1 LIILREL
8 LKRRPDLKIIL
19 MSATLNAALFADYF
33 EDFRTTV
40 IEIPGRTF
48 PVDRMYLEDAIEVCG
63 YELNPRSDYARN
75 EGGKRRGGR
84 GGKGGKADGMK
95 GIGEAAEAWVDEL
108 GLQGLSRA
116 LNNNHDSAQK
126 KQKKQKQKKK
136 NNSNNNNNNNNN
148 NTTTTNQHTHNL
160 ASYSERTVR
169 SLLGMAQTAINPE
182 LVTELVAHLALNG
195 KNAGV
200 HGASAILVFMPGLA
214 EITDLFNMMKTHPEL
229 GDASR
234 YRILPLHSSLPSQEQ
249 KGVFLVPPAGVTKI
263 VLSTNIAETSVT
275 INDISVV
282 IDAGTHKEMQY
293 DPAVGMSCLKEV
305 RVAKANAAQRAGR
318 AGRVRPGYCFHM
330 FMSKELDFMSDQ
342 QLPEMKRCPLEST
355 ALKIKALR
363 LGYVDEFL
371 RKAIEPPSPEAL
383 SHVVAVLK
391 GLSAMNTDSLLGAEQ
406 GASTSASSKA
416 SSKTS
421 SEQSDGTRVEELT
434 PLGVLL
440 AKLPV
445 DPRIGK
451 MMLYGAIFRA
461 LEPVLIIASSLAF
474 RSPFFSPF
482 DKRAEADAVKKSFD
496 PTSDHMTVLQ
506 AYLGWQASRK
516 EGRGAEREYLHEN
529 FLSRNT
535 LGMIDKMKNQFQR
548 LLTEVGFYS
557 RRDHGR
563 FNENATNLPL
573 VKAIL
578 VAGLYPNVVKIE
590 APKSKPRKKGRGGGG
605 GSGGG
610 APKLKTCKLW
620 DANSKEEMVALH
632 PSSVLYGQSD
642 FTQPFL
648 VFHEKVKTSQV
659 YVRDATVVSPF
670 ALLLFGG
677 RVDIAHL
684 KGEVTLDNWLRF
696 SVAAQHAV
704 MIQAMR
710 GKLMTTMRRKID
722 SPKMNLFEDKEA
734 TKVIDA
740 LCLLLR

>member
-1 LIILREL
+1 
-8 LKRRPDLKIIL
+8 
-19 MSATLNAALFADYF
+19 MSATLNATLFADYF
-33 EDFRTTV
+33 KEFRTTV

-48 PVDRMYLEDAIEVCG
+48 PVDRMYLEDAIEACG
-63 YELNPRSDYARN
+63 YELDPRSDYARR
-75 EGGKRRGGR
+75 GSGGGR
-84 GGKGGKADGMK
+84 GGKGGKGGGKGGSMN
-95 GIGEAAEAWVDEL
+95 GIGEATEAWVDKVGMA
-108 GLQGLSRA
+108 GLRRA
-116 LNNNHDSAQK
+116 LNKNENEAQ
-126 KQKKQKQKKK
+126 KK
-136 NNSNNNNNNNNN
+136 NNSSGIS
-148 NTTTTNQHTHNL
+148 NTKNSDQHRNTRDPPH
-160 ASYSERTVR
+160 YSQRTLR
-169 SLLGMAQTAINPE
+169 SLLDMTQTAVNPE
-182 LVTELVAHLALNG
+182 LITELVAHLALNG

-214 EITDLFNMMKTHPEL
+214 EITDLFNMMKMHPDL

-234 YRILPLHSSLPSQEQ
+234 YRILPLHSSLPSKEQ
-249 KGVFLVPPAGVTKI
+249 KSVFLVPPVGITKI

-293 DPAVGMSCLKEV
+293 DPAIGMSCLKEV

-330 FMSKELDFMSDQ
+330 FMRKELEFMSDQ

-363 LGYVDEFL
+363 LGFVDEFL

-383 SHVVAVLK
+383 RHVIAVLK
-391 GLSAMNTDSLLGAEQ
+391 GLSAMNTDSLLDTELAG
-406 GASTSASSKA
+406 SASS
-416 SSKTS
+416 T
-421 SEQSDGTRVEELT
+421 QTDGSRVERLT

-482 DKRAEADAVKKSFD
+482 DKRADADAVKKSFD

-506 AYLGWQASRK
+506 AYLGWQISRQDS
-516 EGRGAEREYLHEN
+516 RGAEREYLHDN

-535 LGMIDKMKNQFQR
+535 LGMIDKMKKQFQR
-548 LLTEVGFYS
+548 ILTEVGFYS

-563 FNENATNLPL
+563 FNENAKNLSL

-578 VAGLYPNVVKIE
+578 VAGLYPNVVKVE
-590 APKSKPRKKGRGGGG
+590 APKLKSKNKKTGRSS
-605 GSGGG
+605 GSRP
-610 APKLKTCKLW
+610 PKLKTCKLW
-620 DANSKEEMVALH
+620 EANSKEEMVALH
-632 PSSVLYGQSD
+632 PSSVLFGQSN
-642 FTQPFL
+642 FAQPFL

-677 RVDIAHL
+677 RMDIAHL
-684 KGEVTLDNWLRF
+684 KGEVVLDNWLRF

-704 MIQAMR
+704 MIHAMR
-710 GKLMTTMRRKID
+710 EKLMKTMRRKID
-722 SPKMNLFEDKEA
+722 SPKMSLFEDGEA